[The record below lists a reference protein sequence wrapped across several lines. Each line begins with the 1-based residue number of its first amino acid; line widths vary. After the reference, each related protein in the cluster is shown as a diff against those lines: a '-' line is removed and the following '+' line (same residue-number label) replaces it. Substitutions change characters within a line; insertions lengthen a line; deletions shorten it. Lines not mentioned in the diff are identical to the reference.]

1 MVATRPAGLRV
12 IDSSVTY
19 DFPISKDGKGR
30 AIAFDSHPWQ
40 PGDPKQ
46 PFRVRLFPFDKGL
59 SSDRLYANPRTYAKA
74 NADTSFRNLLL
85 HPPRLKSLTLT
96 NGSNQA
102 GSKLVEFNNDLY
114 DIGGRY
120 VYRIGLI
127 NLCTNG
133 SFEADTTDWTTGGN
147 NIISTSTEHAIRGSK
162 SCSIT
167 YQDNLTLASYAV
179 TLGEAV
185 RYLFKAHI
193 FIPTSWDGGAIQITA
208 IGFTGGT
215 SAGATTTTTEGSWVS
230 IEVYMTPDAGDLVGT
245 LVIDAASAPTAGQAI
260 YIDDVEIHILSEDK
274 DLGAGNAAV
283 DACTFNNVLVVA
295 MGETTNIWQ
304 RTTTTWSQS
313 AGSVFAIALGVV
325 DAKLCRIETNNEFS
339 NCLTTPLTLA
349 NWTPADPNEYL
360 VGDTTYACNTIVD
373 FMGGTWVGAQNGMF
387 AIDPTYLF
395 HNQTPQLY
403 KYPHVDN
410 CKGTFVAHGSLWVPS
425 AAGLIWIRGNTSIPR
440 GPEVVGRQ
448 DFIFWV
454 RGGVEWGGDIY
465 LLCTDQQDRSA
476 TSIIK
481 MSRDSNDPTQ
491 YNYYEWCRLTDSTDG
506 YAITLTSKDSRPR
519 LFIKFGANL
528 RVIDLGRGGGAY
540 IDDPNYSYG
549 TAMVL
554 ETGKVLPG
562 NDLSVVHVL
571 QGVETVLR
579 YSSTGESLSLEYR
592 QDARGDST
600 GYSSLLTTQEGGGT
614 AAISTTN
621 YQSVIRYAPSTAVGQ
636 FLEIKFTST
645 LVEATGTN
653 RPEIIDAFAFGYL
666 RPLVT
671 DRLVVALVDD
681 GRTVTGLGMG
691 SGQSSMSMHTL
702 FRNWF
707 NSSTVLELQIADY
720 EESKTTRFLVTDV
733 QQTEVESGV
742 GIGPM
747 ADPTKVLVVTMIRVP
762 FGPDYAS

>member
-1 MVATRPAGLRV
+1 MVATRSPGLRV
-12 IDSSVTY
+12 IEGSVTY

-46 PFRVRLFPFDKGL
+46 PFRVRLFPFDKGI
-59 SSDRLYANPRTYAKA
+59 SADRLYANPRTYAKA

-114 DIGGRY
+114 DVGGRY
-120 VYRIGLI
+120 AYRIGLI
-127 NLCTNG
+127 NSCTNG
-133 SFEADTTDWTTGGN
+133 SFETDTTGWTTGGTN
-147 NIISTSTEHAIRGSK
+147 TIARSSDHAIYGSY
-162 SCSIT
+162 SCKAT
-167 YQDNLTLASYAV
+167 YSNNLTLASYAV
-179 TLGEAV
+179 ALGEAV

-193 FIPTSWDGGAIQITA
+193 FIPTSWDGGAITITA
-208 IGFTGGT
+208 TGFTAGT

-245 LVIDAASAPTAGQAI
+245 LVISAASAPTAGQAI
-260 YIDDVEIHILSEDK
+260 YINDVEIHILSEDK
-274 DLGAGNAAV
+274 DFGAGNAAV

-295 MGETTNIWQ
+295 MGETINIWQ

-325 DAKLCRIETNNEFS
+325 DAKLCRVETNNEFS
-339 NCLTTPLTLA
+339 NCLTTPLTLT

-360 VGDTTYACNTIVD
+360 VGDTTYACNTIID
-373 FMGGTWVGAQNGMF
+373 YMGGTWVGAQNGMF
-387 AIDPTYLF
+387 AVDPTYLF

-410 CKGTFVAHGSLWVPS
+410 CKGAFVAHGVLWTPS
-425 AAGLIWIRGNTSIPR
+425 ASGLIGIGLRPTVPR
-440 GPEVVGRQ
+440 GPEKAGRP
-448 DFIFWV
+448 DYRFWV

-465 LLCTDQQDRSA
+465 LLCTDEQASEN
-476 TSIIK
+476 TVIIK
-481 MSRDSNDPTQ
+481 MSRDLDDPSQ
-491 YNYYEWCRLTDSTDG
+491 YHYYEWCRLGATTKG
-506 YAITLTSKDSRPR
+506 YAITVTSKDSRPR
-519 LFIKFGANL
+519 LFVKLGADL
-528 RVIDLGRGGGAY
+528 RVIDLGRGGGRY

-549 TAMVL
+549 TAGVL
-554 ETGKVLPG
+554 ETGKILPG
-562 NDLSVVHVL
+562 PDMSVVHVL
-571 QGVETVLR
+571 QGVETVLD
-579 YSSTGESLSLEYR
+579 YSATGESLTLDYR
-592 QDARGDST
+592 QDQGSYAN
-600 GYSSLLTTQEGGGT
+600 LLTTQEGGGT
-614 AAISTTN
+614 AAISGTTN
-621 YQSVIRYAPSTAVGQ
+621 FQSVIRYAPSTAVGQ
-636 FLEIKFTST
+636 FLEIRFTST

-720 EESKTTRFLVTDV
+720 EEGKTTRFLVTDV
-733 QQTEVESGV
+733 QQTEVESGI

-747 ADPTKVLVVTMIRVP
+747 SDPTKVLVVTMVRVP